1 MMSGTQV
8 ESAGEVMRYRYL
20 PTTLTA
26 TSWRYNAVWGDG
38 RREAAGGTGG
48 SHRRGRGARWRRQR
62 SGSSSGGRGH
72 CGGAAKGHAC
82 LAAAQPS
89 PRARTMTG
97 IQLPSKCRWMV
108 APSRSL
114 PTAADPTDTKLRRLV
129 AGTTRRLSLPPLS
142 SWYMGERGAPS
153 CAMVGGWVGG

>member
-1 MMSGTQV
+1 
-8 ESAGEVMRYRYL
+8 
-20 PTTLTA
+20 
-26 TSWRYNAVWGDG
+26 
-38 RREAAGGTGG
+38 
-48 SHRRGRGARWRRQR
+48 
-62 SGSSSGGRGH
+62 
-72 CGGAAKGHAC
+72 
-82 LAAAQPS
+82 
-89 PRARTMTG
+89 
-97 IQLPSKCRWMV
+97 MV